1 MDKRDDEKLRVLKIR
16 GDGALAVLQALSAKL
31 LSLSNQALEARDVI
45 EQTLAQTDELDR
57 KVGLNITG
65 RGTVQAEMI
74 AVLRSQMPHLKD
86 LSDDEI
92 ISQFGATNK
101 E

>member
-31 LSLSNQALEARDVI
+31 LSLSNQALEARDVV

-57 KVGLNITG
+57 KVGLNVTG
-65 RGTVQAEMI
+65 RGDVQSEMI
-74 AVLRSQMPHLKD
+74 AVLRAQMPHLKD
-86 LSDDEI
+86 LSDEDI
-92 ISQFGATNK
+92 ISQFGAVKK